1 MSDTKEEQCCEPME
15 GPPGK
20 DGRDGRDG
28 RNGKDGCRG
37 RRGSRGST
45 GRRGRTGSPGP
56 RGPEGPSGPEGPEGP
71 SGPEGPEGPKGPEG
85 PQGPEGPKGPEGP
98 SGPQGPSLT
107 NANYLWAVKTNTQP
121 LTTALTAE
129 TILFTATPQLNGW
142 TYNAIT
148 GEFTCTTSGK
158 YMVSYTVEMEATG
171 GSRVATTMATLNG
184 QEILGSAIT
193 QGFQSSSLTQAWTN
207 FFILE
212 AAAPDIFCLKF
223 SGSSTFVRIQSET
236 PIIGETSV
244 SASLTI
250 TRIA

>member
-1 MSDTKEEQCCEPME
+1 MSETKEGECCEPME

-56 RGPEGPSGPEGPEGP
+56 RGPEGPR
-71 SGPEGPEGPKGPEG
+71 
-85 PQGPEGPKGPEGP
+85 
-98 SGPQGPSLT
+98 GPSLT
-107 NANYLWAVKTNTQP
+107 NTNYLWAIKTDTQV
-121 LTTALTAE
+121 LTTALIPE
-129 TILFTATPQLNGW
+129 PILFTATPELNGW
-142 TYNAIT
+142 TYNATT

-158 YMVSYTVEMEATG
+158 YLVSYTVEMEATG
-171 GSRVATTMATLNG
+171 GSRVATTMATLNS

-207 FFILE
+207 FFILD
-212 AAAPDIFCLKF
+212 ATVADIFCLKF
-223 SGSSTFVRIQSET
+223 SGSSTFVRIQSE
-236 PIIGETSV
+236 PSIIGETPV
-244 SASLTI
+244 SASMAI
-250 TRIA
+250 TRIV

>member
-1 MSDTKEEQCCEPME
+1 MSDTKEEDYCCEPME

-56 RGPEGPSGPEGPEGP
+56 RGTRGPEGH
-71 SGPEGPEGPKGPEG
+71 
-85 PQGPEGPKGPEGP
+85 
-98 SGPQGPSLT
+98 SLT
-107 NANYLWAVKTNTQP
+107 NTNYLWAVKTDTQP

-129 TILFTATPQLNGW
+129 TILFTATPEINGW

-207 FFILE
+207 FFVLE
-212 AAAPDIFCLKF
+212 AAAGDIFSLKF
-223 SGSSTFVRIQSET
+223 SGSSTFVRIHSET
-236 PIIGETSV
+236 PIIGETPV
-244 SASLTI
+244 TASLTI

>member
-1 MSDTKEEQCCEPME
+1 ME

-56 RGPEGPSGPEGPEGP
+56 RGPEGH
-71 SGPEGPEGPKGPEG
+71 
-85 PQGPEGPKGPEGP
+85 
-98 SGPQGPSLT
+98 SLT
-107 NANYLWAVKTNTQP
+107 YTNYLWAVKTDTQP
-121 LTTALTAE
+121 LATALTAE
-129 TILFTATPQLNGW
+129 RILFTSTPQLNGW
-142 TYNAIT
+142 TYNSTT

-207 FFILE
+207 FFVLE
-212 AAAPDIFCLKF
+212 AAASDIFCLKF

-236 PIIGETSV
+236 PIIGETPV
-244 SASLTI
+244 TASLTI

>member
-1 MSDTKEEQCCEPME
+1 MSDTKEEDYCCEPME

-56 RGPEGPSGPEGPEGP
+56 RGAEGH
-71 SGPEGPEGPKGPEG
+71 
-85 PQGPEGPKGPEGP
+85 
-98 SGPQGPSLT
+98 SLT
-107 NANYLWAVKTNTQP
+107 NTNYLWAVKTDTQP
-121 LTTALTAE
+121 LSKALTAE
-129 TILFTATPQLNGW
+129 TILFTSIPEINGW
-142 TYNAIT
+142 TYNSTT
-148 GEFTCTTSGK
+148 GELTCTMSGK

-171 GSRVATTMATLNG
+171 GSRVATTMSTLNG

-207 FFILE
+207 FFVLQT
-212 AAAPDIFCLKF
+212 AASDIFCLKF
-223 SGSSTFVRIQSET
+223 SGSSTFVRIHSET
-236 PIIGETSV
+236 PIIGETPV
-244 SASLTI
+244 TASLTI

>member
-1 MSDTKEEQCCEPME
+1 MSDTKEDQCCEPME

-56 RGPEGPSGPEGPEGP
+56 RGPEGPS
-71 SGPEGPEGPKGPEG
+71 
-85 PQGPEGPKGPEGP
+85 
-98 SGPQGPSLT
+98 LT
-107 NANYLWAVKTNTQP
+107 NTNYIWAVKTDTQA
-121 LTTALTAE
+121 LTTALSPE
-129 TILFTATPQLNGW
+129 PILFTATPELNGW

-158 YMVSYTVEMEATG
+158 YVVSYTVEMEATG
-171 GSRVATTMATLNG
+171 GSRVATTMATLNS

-207 FFILE
+207 FFILH
-212 AAAPDIFCLKF
+212 ATASDIFCLKF
-223 SGSSTFVRIQSET
+223 SGSSTFVRIQSEASV
-236 PIIGETSV
+236 IGETSV

-250 TRIA
+250 TRIV

>member
-1 MSDTKEEQCCEPME
+1 MSDTKEEEQCCEPME

-56 RGPEGPSGPEGPEGP
+56 RGA
-71 SGPEGPEGPKGPEG
+71 EG
-85 PQGPEGPKGPEGP
+85 PQGPKGAE
-98 SGPQGPSLT
+98 GPSLT
-107 NANYLWAVKTNTQP
+107 NTNYLWAVKTDTQP
-121 LTTALTAE
+121 LSTALTAE

-207 FFILE
+207 FFVLE
-212 AAAPDIFCLKF
+212 AAASDIFCLKF
-223 SGSSTFVRIQSET
+223 SGSSTFVRIQSE
-236 PIIGETSV
+236 PSIIGETPV
-244 SASLTI
+244 TASLTI

>member
-56 RGPEGPSGPEGPEGP
+56 RGPEGH
-71 SGPEGPEGPKGPEG
+71 
-85 PQGPEGPKGPEGP
+85 
-98 SGPQGPSLT
+98 SLT
-107 NANYLWAVKTNTQP
+107 NTNYLWAVKTNTQP

-129 TILFTATPQLNGW
+129 TILFTATPEINGW
-142 TYNAIT
+142 TYNSTT

-158 YMVSYTVEMEATG
+158 YMVSYTVEMAATG
-171 GSRVATTMATLNG
+171 GSRVATTMGTLNG

-207 FFILE
+207 FFVLE
-212 AAAPDIFCLKF
+212 AAASDIFCLKF

-236 PIIGETSV
+236 PIIGETPV
-244 SASLTI
+244 TASLTI